1 MGVEFPM
8 SYREFSRGAGHFTMC
23 DFKDLET
30 GDSRNDGLT
39 HDGSESMGGD
49 EEAAEAESG
58 NMVGDE
64 TAEAASSGK
73 SERRHLKS
81 ISQLLNI
88 ALKLFGI

>member
-30 GDSRNDGLT
+30 GVSKNDGLT
-39 HDGSESMGGD
+39 HDGRESMGGV
-49 EEAAEAESG
+49 EEPAEDESG

-64 TAEAASSGK
+64 TVEAASSGK
-73 SERRHLKS
+73 GEQRHLKAA
-81 ISQLLNI
+81 SQLLNI
-88 ALKLFGI
+88 ALKLVGI